1 MCPQRRNNMADINS
15 SDQALNELKIKT
27 DALPN
32 DWYVTLVNPQNG
44 EPAENMKIA
53 RLIEELTVKM
63 PTATNGSNGLLS
75 KDTFK
80 GMMKLISGNDIP
92 KNANDLTVTSYFL
105 NMIANLSNK
114 NDYINYPD
122 GYGVFITF
130 ATSYYIAQ
138 LSFNFNNQLKFRIRQ
153 DGSNNWLAWKN
164 VTTSSINT
172 LSSEANAL
180 TDTIIEEVPVSA
192 NTPMTLQEDGQPVP
206 MTQTVERYEY
216 SVPKMAEA
224 ILALQKEIAEL
235 KGGAGKE

>member
-1 MCPQRRNNMADINS
+1 MADINS
-15 SDQALNELKIKT
+15 SDQALNGLKVKT
-27 DALPN
+27 DSLPDN
-32 DWYVTLVNPQNG
+32 WYVTLVNPQNG
-44 EPAENMKIA
+44 EPGENMSIA
-53 RLIEELTVKM
+53 RFIELFTSKQ
-63 PTATNGSNGLLS
+63 PGATNDSNGLLS

-92 KNANDLTVTSYFL
+92 KNANDLTMTSYFL
-105 NMIANLSNK
+105 NTISSLSNK
-114 NDYINYPD
+114 NDYTNYPD

-180 TDTIIEEVPVSA
+180 TDTIVEEVPVSA
-192 NTPMTLQEDGQPVP
+192 DTPMTLQEDGQPVP
-206 MTQTVERYEY
+206 TTQTVERYEY